1 MNNTKNYTYT
11 TTVTVNFEDIAQY
24 YHLSKKVSLSKCEHY
39 VRDYLAGYDDEEYY
53 VIDNIDEIAKDLYDY
68 LQQCDKDHGLNATQ
82 KQEFF
87 DYVIRQY
94 VVAEELQDPY
104 VCLEAINELASE
116 YWDALDIKD
125 ADFDT
130 KQLALDLYE
139 YVKSKIAENSKN
151 KKKRR
156 K

>member
-11 TTVTVNFEDIAQY
+11 TTVTVNFEDIANH
-24 YHLSKKVSLSKCEHY
+24 YHLSKKTPLSKCDRC
-39 VRDYLAGYDDEEYY
+39 VSDWIVGLDDEEYH
-53 VIDNIDEIAKDLYDY
+53 VIDNDDEIAKDLYDY
-68 LQQCDKDHGLNATQ
+68 LQQCTKDYGLDASQ

-104 VCLEAINELASE
+104 ICLEAVNEFASE
-116 YWDALDIKD
+116 YWYALDVKD
-125 ADFDT
+125 ADFDA